1 SLREQDLRGTRPA
14 PRMTPVRLF
23 VQISLGYFRRVPV
36 EVIGDCLPEVIG
48 TIVSTM
54 LNNLRN
60 RNLKILGGDIVE
72 LLRLGFVETD
82 QIVNNTRLCGFW
94 NFEEI
99 LACPISRILGLDRCG
114 HRKDSQSRCPY
125 NG

>member
-1 SLREQDLRGTRPA
+1 
-14 PRMTPVRLF
+14 
-23 VQISLGYFRRVPV
+23 
-36 EVIGDCLPEVIG
+36 
-48 TIVSTM
+48 M